1 MAFTVRSPRAWLS
14 DIRAGAQRSMTLDEY
29 LQQRLEFMRFNG
41 NLYGLG
47 SAINMTMPGKPQERI
62 DQNFVGLVEG
72 AYKQN
77 GVVFAC
83 ILARMSLFSE
93 ARPAWQR
100 FRDGEPGDTFG
111 TAGLRKLERPWPNG
125 RTRDLLARME
135 QDASLGGNSFI
146 LDRGAAGLRRLR
158 PDWMN
163 IVLGN
168 DDPDVPDDVLPWH
181 PETEVLGYSYTPG
194 GMYSGYDP
202 IVYQVSQVAHYA
214 PIPDPQAM
222 YRGMS
227 WLQPIVLDIMGDKA
241 SAQHKL
247 SFFEGG
253 GTPNMTVEFN
263 PEYVDDETKFDAW
276 VRAIEEQVAG
286 FNTQNRRLYLGG
298 GTKATVVGSN
308 FEEIQF
314 KEIQGAGE
322 TRICMDAGVPPIVI
336 GASEG
341 LEAATYSNYGQ
352 ARRAFA
358 DGTMRNLWGHAFGSL
373 EKLVDR
379 ERQDLPGGGQD
390 VELGYSDRHIAFLQ
404 DDMKDA
410 ADVQSKEGATIRL
423 LTDGGYKPDSVKAAV
438 MNRNWNLLEY
448 DPTKAPVQTRPAGA
462 GDGGASQ
469 NGGGDPAAIAATQ
482 ED

>member
-1 MAFTVRSPRAWLS
+1 MAFTVRTPRAWWGA
-14 DIRAGAQRSMTLDEY
+14 IRSERSMTLDQY
-29 LQQRLEFMRFNG
+29 LQQRIDYMRFNG
-41 NLYGLG
+41 NMYGLG
-47 SAINMTMPGKPQERI
+47 AAISQTLPGQPQERI

-93 ARPAWQR
+93 ARPAWRR

-111 TAGLRKLERPWPNG
+111 SGGLAKLERPWPNG
-125 RTRDLLARME
+125 RTRDLLSRME

-168 DDPDVPDDVLPWH
+168 PDEDIPSDVLPWH

-202 IVYQVSQVAHYA
+202 IVYPVSAVAHYA
-214 PIPDPQAM
+214 PIPDPAAV

-227 WLQPIVLDIMGDKA
+227 WLQPIVTDIMGDKA
-241 SAQHKL
+241 SVQHKL

-263 PEYVDDETKFDAW
+263 PETVQDENDFAKWVD
-276 VRAIEEQVAG
+276 AIEDQIAA
-286 FNTQNRRLYLGG
+286 FTPSQRRLYLGG

-358 DGTMRNLWGHAFGSL
+358 DGTMRNLWGHACGSL
-373 EKLVDR
+373 ERLVER
-379 ERQDLPGGGQD
+379 ERQSLPGGGAD
-390 VELGYSDRHIAFLQ
+390 VELWYADRHIAFLQ
-404 DDMKDA
+404 DDQKDA
-410 ADVQSKEGATIRL
+410 AEVQSKEGATIRL
-423 LTDGGYKPDSVKAAV
+423 LTDGGYKPESVKAAIV
-438 MNRNWNLLEY
+438 NGNWNLLEY
-448 DPTKAPVQTRPAGA
+448 DPTKAPVQTRPAGTGA
-462 GDGGASQ
+462 GGTAPADGAAQ
-469 NGGGDPAAIAATQ
+469 NGSGAAAIAN
-482 ED
+482 